1 MVLAFSVCAK
11 KVDLKK
17 RSVSLSFNFDTM
29 PALFGQT
36 DEVLPGGGV
45 VYVLRIICGM
55 LRSDSGVQPGCRRG
69 TGLPFYGLLR

>member
-1 MVLAFSVCAK
+1 MVLAFSARAK

-36 DEVLPGGGV
+36 DEVFRGCLSCLCPSD
-45 VYVLRIICGM
+45 YLRNA
-55 LRSDSGVQPGCRRG
+55 
-69 TGLPFYGLLR
+69 PFR